1 CCSKLGVRRG
11 AANCSCAAAPRA
23 DSATT
28 TDAKA
33 RTSQR
38 AADLPV
44 IDNLPNWSAQG
55 LQPIL
60 RRLDPAR
67 RRLGVEFLGLGSIAL
82 RADGAPRRQDG
93 GVVSLRQ
100 REHRKRTAGA
110 GVALAAGRGILQSL
124 AAGTLYRQRQYQRLL
139 TALARCQL
147 PLEFLGARVLLGQS
161 LLTALAHRQL
171 LLELLGAR
179 SLSGQSV
186 LITLACR
193 QLPFELLGARALSG
207 QRVLTALAC
216 RQLPL
221 ELPDACSLVGQHIP
235 TALVSHKSLLEIVAA
250 RALPGQ

>member
-1 CCSKLGVRRG
+1 MGRTCRLGPSSTTRDISAASLSGAPSIRPAARPTVQAFIFSCCCSKLGVRRG

-110 GVALAAGRGILQSL
+110 GGALEDDARRADIALLEQALGRG
-124 AAGTLYRQRQYQRLL
+124 
-139 TALARCQL
+139 
-147 PLEFLGARVLLGQS
+147 
-161 LLTALAHRQL
+161 H
-171 LLELLGAR
+171 
-179 SLSGQSV
+179 
-186 LITLACR
+186 
-193 QLPFELLGARALSG
+193 
-207 QRVLTALAC
+207 
-216 RQLPL
+216 
-221 ELPDACSLVGQHIP
+221 
-235 TALVSHKSLLEIVAA
+235 
-250 RALPGQ
+250 